1 MNTRSVLIRIF
12 TAAFVTLVL
21 LLATFTFQIQQY
33 ENVILTRFGKPHK
46 LIQEPG
52 LYFRLPWPITSVE
65 RIDTR
70 LDVFEMRIAETITQD
85 KRNVI
90 LPLFVAWRI
99 VDPQRYLE
107 AIGTT
112 GSARD
117 RLDSLIS
124 NAKNLVIGQ
133 YRFDQLISPNSEQVK
148 LSRIQQE
155 ILQQVQEPIL
165 HDYGIQVDMVGIL
178 RVALPEANTAAVFDR
193 MRAERAK
200 VAAQLR
206 AEGQQIADK
215 VRADADTARSVEL
228 ARARSNAAR
237 DIGLGEKEAARIYR
251 EAYDK
256 NPELYKFLQELESL
270 EKITG
275 SRTRVVLDT
284 GTLPFQH
291 MESNSNP

>member
-1 MNTRSVLIRIF
+1 MNTRTVLIRIF
-12 TAAFVTLVL
+12 TAAFVALVL
-21 LLATFTFQIQQY
+21 LLATFTFQVQQY
-33 ENVILTRFGKPHK
+33 ENVMLTRFGKPQQ
-46 LIQEPG
+46 LIKEPG
-52 LYFRLPWPITSVE
+52 LYFRWPWPITSVE

-90 LPLFVAWRI
+90 LPLFVAWKI
-99 VDPQRYLE
+99 ADPQRYLE
-107 AIGTT
+107 AIGTA
-112 GSARD
+112 GNARD

-133 YRFDQLISPNSEQVK
+133 YRFDQLISSDPEQVK
-148 LSRIQQE
+148 LSEIQQE
-155 ILQQVQEPIL
+155 ILQQVQPTIL
-165 HDYGIQVDMVGIL
+165 NDYGIQVDTVGIL
-178 RVALPEANTAAVFDR
+178 RVALPESNTAAVFDR

-206 AEGQQIADK
+206 AEGKQIADK

-228 ARARSNAAR
+228 ARAKSNAAK
-237 DIGLGEKEAARIYR
+237 DIGLGEREAARIYR

-256 NPELYKFLQELESL
+256 NPELYEFLQELESL

-275 SRTRVVLDT
+275 SRTRVVLDSSIV
-284 GTLPFQH
+284 PFQH
-291 MESNSNP
+291 MESNANP